1 MFFFPFANG
10 IISPYLKLTILNYL
24 VVDWSD
30 KDQGFVL
37 QSQIVTAAKSR
48 SDENVK
54 NDQKGS

>member
-1 MFFFPFANG
+1 MFFFPFANR